1 MGFKGPAGTLFVVFA
16 VSVLFTI
23 ALLFAARSLHEKWGD
38 AWDNPAF
45 TRFALAIDFFDCML
59 DWVAVG
65 GTYMEGDLEFAND
78 ENSIMFKALIGIAG
92 ICTFLFV
99 LEAIILWKTKKL
111 NKYVFVMHLGLED
124 VSQILIY
131 SMVMK
136 VNSNNAGFGSLL
148 GVAQCVL
155 FTVAKCVELFY
166 GNMIHGSGGSAD
178 FARHGSIGRLR
189 SAIFDPR
196 AKVNAMPV
204 PIGYPVAD
212 RV

>member
-1 MGFKGPAGTLFVVFA
+1 MG
-16 VSVLFTI
+16 
-23 ALLFAARSLHEKWGD
+23 
-38 AWDNPAF
+38 
-45 TRFALAIDFFDCML
+45 
-59 DWVAVG
+59 
-65 GTYMEGDLEFAND
+65 AND

-166 GNMIHGSGGSAD
+166 GNMIHGSGRSAD
-178 FARHGSIGRLR
+178 FARHGSIGKFR
-189 SAIFDPR
+189 SAGEGKRYACANWVSGTRRCLNRSEPS
-196 AKVNAMPV
+196 
-204 PIGYPVAD
+204 
-212 RV
+212 

>member
-1 MGFKGPAGTLFVVFA
+1 MG
-16 VSVLFTI
+16 
-23 ALLFAARSLHEKWGD
+23 
-38 AWDNPAF
+38 AF

-148 GVAQCVL
+148 GVA
-155 FTVAKCVELFY
+155 KCVELFY